1 VTVLD
6 NVVSQERVK
15 ASILGSKEYFVTQGG
30 GNLLFVESLYTKV
43 LGRSADAAGLKAHL
57 AALAGGASRTQV
69 AYAFLTSAEHG
80 RQVTRE
86 AYHSIFG
93 REPRAFELFAWS
105 GLYSRSANG
114 SSAVWTGVAASPEG
128 TGSSDPAWSP
138 VIP

>member
-1 VTVLD
+1 MTVLD

-93 REPRAFELFAWS
+93 REPRALEIYAWS
-105 GLYSRSANG
+105 GLYSRSAHG
-114 SSAVWTGVAASPEG
+114 SSAVWTEWRHHLRGRGAPILPG
-128 TGSSDPAWSP
+128 HR
-138 VIP
+138 